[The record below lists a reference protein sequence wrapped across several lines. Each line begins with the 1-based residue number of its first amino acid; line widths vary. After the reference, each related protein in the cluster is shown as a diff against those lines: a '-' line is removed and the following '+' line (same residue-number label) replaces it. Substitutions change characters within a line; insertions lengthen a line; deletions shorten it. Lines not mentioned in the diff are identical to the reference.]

1 MELLPRLQPRF
12 YSISS
17 SSRIHPDDIH
27 ITGVVVEYQTTTGRT
42 NKGVCTTWLKYE
54 MDLQGGRSTW
64 FVGLT
69 LISDI
74 P

>member
-17 SSRIHPDDIH
+17 SSRIHPDHIH

-42 NKGVCTTWLKYE
+42 NKGVCTTWLK
-54 MDLQGGRSTW
+54 
-64 FVGLT
+64 
-69 LISDI
+69 
-74 P
+74 